1 MELNLAWLMFV
12 VGLAMVENVKKMC
25 VNIGDCMYGKM
36 LFSEIGCRAV
46 LKSMKRMKRRS
57 GRRRNGP
64 NNFCCV
70 IESRNSNTFVFRFF
84 FFFFFSSS

>member
-1 MELNLAWLMFV
+1 
-12 VGLAMVENVKKMC
+12 MVNVWSRAGYGRKCEKSVKMY

-64 NNFCCV
+64 NNFCYV
-70 IESRNSNTFVFRFF
+70 IESRNSNTFIFRYFF
-84 FFFFFSSS
+84 LVLVES